1 MSKSQAI
8 IVVTLALVIG
18 YAAGYFT
25 RIVRFPAGFERQR
38 PSSSVAGKTPQKY
51 RAPIS
56 LAVEKAQQLQ
66 AGGKLQEAQKLLLD
80 QLRIYPQAEEAQTA
94 RDLLGTINTELFFS
108 NKSLYGKTEYTVEH
122 GDSLARIAHKL
133 NSTPE
138 MIMRANDLGST
149 LIHPGDRLVVPDGEF
164 TLTIDLPNERVVVH
178 HGDGFFKQY
187 PMKAIDLPRSS
198 QPRLST
204 KVSGTFFWKDG
215 ERISPASPEIDKATP
230 WVHLARS
237 GYILYGVS
245 EENGVESE
253 AVEISEGEKR
263 EGAAPAESA
272 TPSPDPDIP
281 PRGIAMLKDDLTELL
296 MLLRRGTPVTIIRE
310 HK

>member
-8 IVVTLALVIG
+8 IVATLALAIG

-25 RIVRFPAGFERQR
+25 HLVRFPPGFAQR
-38 PSSSVAGKTPQKY
+38 PPASLASGTPQSY
-51 RAPIS
+51 RAPIRI
-56 LAVEKAQQLQ
+56 AVEKARQLQ
-66 AGGKLQEAQKLLLD
+66 AAGKLQEAQKFLSE
-80 QLRIYPQAEEAQTA
+80 QLRIYPQAEEAQAA

-122 GDSLARIAHKL
+122 GDSLARIARKL

-187 PMKAIDLPRSS
+187 PLQAIDLPRSS
-198 QPRLST
+198 QPRLTT
-204 KVSGTFFWKDG
+204 KVSATVFWKDA
-215 ERISPASPEIDKATP
+215 ERVSPASPDIEEATP

-245 EENGVESE
+245 EESGVEGE
-253 AVEISEGEKR
+253 AVEVSE
-263 EGAAPAESA
+263 EGKPKDAAATESA
-272 TPSPDPDIP
+272 TPALNPDIP
-281 PRGIAMLKDDLTELL
+281 PHGIAMLKDDLTELL

-310 HK
+310 RK